1 MSKRLRDPWPTDSA
15 ARVGAILDAFQSI
28 YIPTP
33 SHQIIH
39 QQCDILR
46 HTSRNRKGKAM
57 GALRLA
63 QLSSASKTA
72 CFENYCQNA
81 IAKHATLTGESNP
94 YVVLYVSLLSC
105 TSPKALC
112 QEICR
117 KLGDENWQV
126 GTASDLL
133 HRMRNFIARAGVE
146 LIIIDEVQELKGK
159 RNDRKDVTNL
169 LKSLLNMGVAPL
181 VLVGDET
188 SSDMF
193 QDNIHLANRAGAE
206 LKLKPYSLEDTSRLG
221 EFKGF
226 CLDLENEMLRQRLVS
241 HAGVLSNG
249 KQQKILLKWS
259 GGHIGRVCR
268 IMAQAL
274 QHSALRCAASVEEQD
289 LRYAIENF
297 AIPNGY
303 RTV

>member
-1 MSKRLRDPWPTDSA
+1 MSNRSHDDWPTDPA
-15 ARVGAILDAFQSI
+15 ERAGAILDAFESI

-33 SHQIIH
+33 SHQVIH

-72 CFENYCQNA
+72 CLENYCRTA
-81 IAKHATLTGESNP
+81 IADHARVTGKTNP
-94 YVVLYVSLLSC
+94 YVVLYLSLLSC

-117 KLGDENWQV
+117 LLGDENWQI
-126 GTASDLL
+126 GTANDLL
-133 HRMRNFIARAGVE
+133 HRMRAFIERAGVE

-188 SSDMF
+188 SKDMF
-193 QDNIHLANRAGAE
+193 RDNIHLANRAGTE
-206 LKLKPYSLEDTSRLG
+206 LKLEPYGLKDTSRLG

-226 CLDLENEMLRQRLVS
+226 CLDLEAEMLRQRLVK
-241 HAGVLSNG
+241 HAGVLSDG
-249 KQQKILLKWS
+249 KQQKVLLTWS
-259 GGHIGRVCR
+259 GGHLGRVCR

-274 QHSALRCAASVEEQD
+274 QHSILRCATAVEEQD

-303 RTV
+303 RTL